1 LSDNIVSA
9 SANANTAINAL
20 TLAATNR
27 LEASGAINN
36 VQTVSG
42 GTLLSP
48 SMISATVESASLT
61 VTTGSGAGAASVT
74 STGNVVK
81 ATASANLATNALN
94 ATASNGIT
102 SAGAER
108 GTGMDDPQTPT
119 FAVLNSQHT
128 NAGSSVVSAINGFS
142 MGGSALNGALNG
154 GSVAVTGNVIQSL
167 AYGNSAN
174 NSVQVSALPATLNT
188 ASASI
193 TNVQY
198 NLASV
203 SASIA
208 GMNVQASGSNSVSS
222 SGVNI
227 SGNTVTAM
235 AVGNRASNVIIGR

>member
-1 LSDNIVSA
+1 
-9 SANANTAINAL
+9 
-20 TLAATNR
+20 
-27 LEASGAINN
+27 
-36 VQTVSG
+36 
-42 GTLLSP
+42 
-48 SMISATVESASLT
+48 
-61 VTTGSGAGAASVT
+61 
-74 STGNVVK
+74 
-81 ATASANLATNALN
+81 
-94 ATASNGIT
+94 
-102 SAGAER
+102 
-108 GTGMDDPQTPT
+108 
-119 FAVLNSQHT
+119 VLNSQHT
-128 NAGSSVVSAINGFS
+128 NAASSVSSVINGFS